1 MKAILQA
8 LFIFVV
14 AWIAIFSI
22 LFHKA
27 DHEPDEDEL
36 KVGAIVAFVIDIFV
50 FIGYAL
56 FS

>member
-1 MKAILQA
+1 MKTILQA

-14 AWIAIFSI
+14 AWFAIFSI
-22 LFHKA
+22 LFLKA

-36 KVGAIVAFVIDIFV
+36 KVGAIAAFIIDIFV